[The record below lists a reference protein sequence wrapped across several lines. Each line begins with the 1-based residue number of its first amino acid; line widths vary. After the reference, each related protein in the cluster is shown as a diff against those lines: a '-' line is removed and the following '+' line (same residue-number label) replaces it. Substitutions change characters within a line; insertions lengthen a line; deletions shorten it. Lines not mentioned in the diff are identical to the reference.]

1 VAPVAYH
8 ERRLDAFLISHEVYR
23 GFFAEAHTHAE
34 WQIQVPLRGR
44 IHVTIGDERHLAG
57 PESMILMPPG
67 VGHAALYLDGE
78 LELFNVMAPA
88 TWGAPTDQARVVPAP
103 FVWALAK
110 QLASELAQPAPGSDR
125 MLATG
130 VEQLGIALAR
140 AYHEASSPGAVPDAG
155 VLRVV
160 EVMLRDYWRDLT
172 VAELAGQVGITPRH
186 FDRRFR
192 AAIGVTPKQF
202 LIDVRLRVARDLL
215 ASTDRTVTE
224 IALDVGFQQAS
235 HFIRTFHRAVGLP
248 PAAYRRQ
255 LRAAPP
261 H

>member
-1 VAPVAYH
+1 
-8 ERRLDAFLISHEVYR
+8 
-23 GFFAEAHTHAE
+23 
-34 WQIQVPLRGR
+34 
-44 IHVTIGDERHLAG
+44 
-57 PESMILMPPG
+57 
-67 VGHAALYLDGE
+67 
-78 LELFNVMAPA
+78 
-88 TWGAPTDQARVVPAP
+88 
-103 FVWALAK
+103 
-110 QLASELAQPAPGSDR
+110 
-125 MLATG
+125 
-130 VEQLGIALAR
+130 
-140 AYHEASSPGAVPDAG
+140 VPDAG